1 MNTMN
6 NITTSRGQLPCM
18 NLSYRKA
25 SRVISQIYDRELA
38 EMGLKC
44 SQFSILR
51 AVRQMRQTTNA
62 ELQELLVL
70 EQTTLTRGLKPLI
83 RDGYIKTEPGLDQR
97 EKLLSLT
104 KKGNDLYDK
113 ADRKWQQAQDA
124 VITKLGRKAA
134 RQMIEMNKVLVAL
147 RA

>member
-1 MNTMN
+1 MND
-6 NITTSRGQLPCM
+6 TTSSGAQLSCM

-38 EMGLKC
+38 EIGLKC

-51 AVRQMRQTTNA
+51 AIRHMRQTTNA

-83 RDGYIKTEPGLDQR
+83 RDGYIKTEPGLDKR

-104 KKGNDLYDK
+104 AQGKDLYKK
-113 ADRKWQQAQDA
+113 ADKKWQRAQDA
-124 VITKLGRKAA
+124 VVGKLGQGKSE
-134 RQMIEMNKVLVAL
+134 QMLKLNETMVAL
-147 RA
+147 RT

>member
-1 MNTMN
+1 
-6 NITTSRGQLPCM
+6 M
-18 NLSYRKA
+18 NLSFRKA
-25 SRVISQIYDRELA
+25 SRVISQIYDHELA

-51 AVRQMRQTTNA
+51 AVREMQQTTNA
-62 ELQELLVL
+62 KLQELLVL

-83 RDGYIKTEPGLDQR
+83 RDGYIKIETGMDKR

-104 KKGNDLYDK
+104 PEGKGLYNRADK
-113 ADRKWQQAQDA
+113 KWQQAQDA
-124 VITKLGRKAA
+124 VIRKLGRKTSE
-134 RQMIEMNKVLVAL
+134 QMIEMNKALVAL